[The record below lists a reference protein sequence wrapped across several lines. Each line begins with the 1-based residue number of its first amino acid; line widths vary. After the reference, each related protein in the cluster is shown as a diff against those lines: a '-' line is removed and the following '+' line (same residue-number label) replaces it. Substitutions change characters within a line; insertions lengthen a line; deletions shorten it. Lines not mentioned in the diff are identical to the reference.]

1 MADSTGFETELDRA
15 RSLLDDED
23 LTAVHVGVIHDD
35 RTVDTVASRR
45 TDGDSEAEL
54 LAISLLATHIR
65 AVAAEAGADYE
76 TVAADA
82 AAVAAQLES
91 LPVDSPA
98 DVAADE
104 TDVSEDDPTDN

>member
-1 MADSTGFETELDRA
+1 MADPTGFDTELDRA
-15 RSLLDDED
+15 RSLLDADD

-35 RTVDTVASRR
+35 QTVDTVASRR

-65 AVAAEAGADYE
+65 AVAA
-76 TVAADA
+76 DA

-98 DVAADE
+98 DPDDSAADE
-104 TDVSEDDPTDN
+104 TSTESSESDSTDG